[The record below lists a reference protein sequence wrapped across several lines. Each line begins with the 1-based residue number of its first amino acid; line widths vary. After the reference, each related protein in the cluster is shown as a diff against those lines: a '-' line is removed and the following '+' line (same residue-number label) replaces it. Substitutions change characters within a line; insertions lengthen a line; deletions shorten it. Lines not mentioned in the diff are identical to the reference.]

1 MGNLR
6 GNPIEIAQ
14 KFIERHFPSC
24 ESAILAGSVV
34 RGEETETSDLDVVIF
49 DKNIS
54 SSYRE
59 SVVFSGWPIEV
70 FVHNLT
76 SYKDFFQSDYERA
89 RPSMPRMVAEGI
101 VLKDDGSI
109 LSIKEEAKKLLELGP
124 KEWSEEVIKT
134 KRYFITDLLDDFIG
148 SSNRAE
154 EIFIANELAAL
165 VSEFVLR
172 TNRKWVGT
180 SKWVFRSLSSY
191 DEEFAVRFVGA
202 FDAYYRTGEKMS
214 IIDLVAEILRPHGGR
229 LFAGY
234 SLGKGDKDK

>member
-1 MGNLR
+1 MGKLKS
-6 GNPIEIAQ
+6 NPIETAR
-14 KFIERHFPSC
+14 KFVDSHFPSC
-24 ESAILAGSVV
+24 QSAILAGSVV

-49 DKNIS
+49 DKNMS

-59 SVVFSGWPIEV
+59 SVLFSKWPIEV

-101 VLKDDGSI
+101 VLKDDGSL
-109 LSIKEEAKKLLELGP
+109 LSIKEEAKKLLEQGP
-124 KEWSEEVIKT
+124 KEWSQETINT

-172 TNRKWVGT
+172 TNRNWIGT

-191 DEEFAVRFVGA
+191 DEEFAVRFVAA
-202 FDAYYRTGEKMS
+202 FDDYYRTGEKVN
-214 IIDLVAEILRPHGGR
+214 IIKLVDEVLESHGGR
-229 LFAGY
+229 LFSGF
-234 SLGKGDKDK
+234 SLGKDDNDK